1 MTYDVRRTN
10 GDWKVIFKDGERYD
24 EYYDIYELCDI
35 LNKQLN
41 TIISLQASVKI
52 LQSEIDS
59 AQQICEMLSE
69 KLKGYGEN
77 V

>member
-10 GDWKVIFKDGERYD
+10 GDWKVIFNDGERYD

-52 LQSEIDS
+52 LQSEIGS